1 MLYCTSTPAQV
12 IAASEEKVSGSYVG
26 QSPARDDR
34 MNADAIDT
42 HMDGVASAL
51 AQAAADAPP
60 SQPAMSGL
68 IAERFAPGTAVRDRN
83 FWIALAVATLLHG
96 SLFIGLIQHQPKA
109 IGEADGRDDGISI
122 SVVTESDIRSES
134 SVSEPPPGPPGPP
147 VQAQPP
153 APPPVPEAKPAEP
166 LPPEPAPP
174 EPEPVKQP
182 EPEPPKPAPEA
193 VKPPELKPSMDVT
206 KEITEDVPDLLALPG
221 DGAAPQKKEA
231 PKSEKPQ
238 EKTEAAPPKPKPPQ
252 PQQQQAKQQPQKKT
266 AALDLSTP
274 PSAFTGAAGANG
286 RSAGFERPPGIT
298 KSGANDAFARAV
310 IRALQ
315 GTMPQ
320 LRETHGRVTVRIV
333 LNENGNVASVEVVRP
348 STAASLDQSVV
359 FATKQTS
366 YPFPPPNSNLAD
378 RTFLV
383 TYIYR

>member
-1 MLYCTSTPAQV
+1 MTAGALQAPQGV
-12 IAASEEKVSGSYVG
+12 SEL
-26 QSPARDDR
+26 
-34 MNADAIDT
+34 ADSSAT
-42 HMDGVASAL
+42 GLVAEGWGHGA
-51 AQAAADAPP
+51 
-60 SQPAMSGL
+60 
-68 IAERFAPGTAVRDRN
+68 AVRDRS

-96 SLFIGLIQHQPKA
+96 SLFLGLLGHKPRPV
-109 IGEADGRDDGISI
+109 GDESGRDDGISI
-122 SVVTESDIRSES
+122 SVVTEADIRSES

-147 VQAQPP
+147 VQAAPP
-153 APPPVPEAKPAEP
+153 APPPPPPLPEAKPAEP
-166 LPPEPAPP
+166 LPPEPTPP
-174 EPEPVKQP
+174 EPEPA
-182 EPEPPKPAPEA
+182 EPPKAEAPPTPQPA
-193 VKPPELKPSMDVT
+193 PPELKPSLDVA
-206 KEITEDVPDLLALPG
+206 KEISEDVPDLLALPG
-221 DGAAPQKKEA
+221 EGAAPAKKET
-231 PKSEKPQ
+231 PKSEKAQ
-238 EKTEAAPPKPKPPQ
+238 EPKAETAPPKPPQ
-252 PQQQQAKQQPQKKT
+252 KQAKPQPQKKT

-274 PSAFTGAAGANG
+274 PSAFSGAAGGAG

-320 LRETHGRVTVRIV
+320 LRNTQGRVTVRII
-333 LNENGNVASVEVVRP
+333 LNENGNVQSVQVVRP